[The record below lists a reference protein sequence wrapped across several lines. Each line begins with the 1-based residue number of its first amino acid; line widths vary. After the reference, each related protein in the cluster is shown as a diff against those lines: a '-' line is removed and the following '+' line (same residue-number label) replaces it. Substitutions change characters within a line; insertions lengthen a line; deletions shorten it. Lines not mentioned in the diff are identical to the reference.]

1 VKYYE
6 GTYLTERQVRVLKY
20 LASGLSKS
28 EIARRLNV
36 SRATVVAILKS
47 AESTIER
54 CRRTIE
60 LYESIV
66 SICSARFPPGTSVDR
81 VVEEI
86 YKLADSSGVKV
97 SEKSYELY
105 KHIVKSLKGKVV
117 NGVLKT
123 GAVVSISKDGRVTIT
138 PLKTCRK

>member
-1 VKYYE
+1 MKYYE

-36 SRATVVAILKS
+36 SRATVVAIIKS

-66 SICSARFPPGTSVDR
+66 SMCSARFPPGTPVDR
-81 VVEEI
+81 VVEEV
-86 YKLADSSGVKV
+86 YRLADSSGVKV

-105 KHIVKSLKGKVV
+105 KRIVESLKGKVV
-117 NGVLKT
+117 NGMLKT
-123 GAVVSISKDGRVTIT
+123 GAVVSISKDGRIAVT
-138 PLKTCRK
+138 PLETYRN

>member
-1 VKYYE
+1 
-6 GTYLTERQVRVLKY
+6 
-20 LASGLSKS
+20 
-28 EIARRLNV
+28 
-36 SRATVVAILKS
+36 VVAIIKS

-66 SICSARFPPGTSVDR
+66 SMCSARFPPGTPVDR

-86 YKLADSSGVKV
+86 YRLADSSGVKV

-105 KHIVKSLKGKVV
+105 KRIVGSLKGKVV
-117 NGVLKT
+117 NGMLKT

-138 PLKTCRK
+138 PLETYRK

>member
-1 VKYYE
+1 MKYYE

-36 SRATVVAILKS
+36 SRATVVAIIKS

-66 SICSARFPPGTSVDR
+66 SMCSARFPPGTPVDR
-81 VVEEI
+81 VVEEV
-86 YKLADSSGVKV
+86 YRLADSSGVKV

-105 KHIVKSLKGKVV
+105 KRIVGSLKGKVV
-117 NGVLKT
+117 NGMLKT
-123 GAVVSISKDGRVTIT
+123 GAVVSISKDGRIAVT
-138 PLKTCRK
+138 PLETYRN